1 MISTPKS
8 QRQADLYEFK
18 ARMVYRESS
27 RTAKTNKQAN
37 HLWGQVR
44 LYGWMEKIGVLLW

>member
-18 ARMVYRESS
+18 ARVVYREFQNSQS
-27 RTAKTNKQAN
+27 CP
-37 HLWGQVR
+37 
-44 LYGWMEKIGVLLW
+44 EKSQKDHGALALTS